1 MCKIIQIVGPGKRSI
16 RVVIARAVAMETDV
30 GMIKIGTVD
39 GETAKK
45 VSIVIADSL
54 GRKKGFRELRTV
66 IHADVGVSIV
76 KEMEAKIAMANTKHA
91 ANAGVG
97 TMKIEGRSKG
107 DVVG

>member
-1 MCKIIQIVGPGKRSI
+1 M
-16 RVVIARAVAMETDV
+16 IARAVAMETDV
-30 GMIKIGTVD
+30 GMIKIGAVD

-54 GRKKGFRELRTV
+54 GQKKSLGELRTV
-66 IHADVGVSIV
+66 VHADVGMSVV

-97 TMKIEGRSKG
+97 TMKIERRIKG